1 MRTLGDD
8 LILLS
13 VWQGGGVV
21 ISPEITGVA
30 LMGAELV
37 RLAAGGRIDIAKG
50 RISVVDTAPTGDAEA
65 DAALA
70 GLAAQQPPWAL
81 AWCLRPRRGICDAY
95 LARLAAAGIIYPQQ
109 RTRFGVFRVTRWQ
122 IIDQGRAIDA
132 RTRLDAIAQGTAQV
146 DLAGAAYGGLA
157 HATGLAART
166 YPGRSSRAL
175 RRRLEQIAAGR
186 LTARTAGRGDL
197 TVPAAVASAVRV
209 AVSAAQDAR
218 VAGYSGRHLW
228 PG

>member
-13 VWQGGGVV
+13 FWQGGGVV

-50 RISVVDTAPTGDAEA
+50 QISVLDATPTGDAEA
-65 DAALA
+65 DATLA
-70 GLAAQQPPWAL
+70 GLAAQRSPPWAL

-95 LARLAAAGIIYPQQ
+95 LARLAAAGIIYPER
-109 RTRFGVFRVTRWQ
+109 RTRFGFLRVTRWQ
-122 IIDQGRAIDA
+122 IIDQGRAIDV

-146 DLAGAAYGGLA
+146 DVAEAAYGGLA
-157 HATGLAART
+157 YTTGLAARL
-166 YPGRSSRAL
+166 YPGRDNRAL

-186 LTARTAGRGDL
+186 LTARSAGRGGL
-197 TVPAAVASAVRV
+197 TVPDAVASAVRV

-218 VAGYSGRHLW
+218 VRGR
-228 PG
+228 GRMYR